1 MMKFLKEMPNLIYIP
16 AMLALMAVFFERCD
30 VLVSGRPPDQGLQIG
45 ALLSALVAVV
55 GLARHRLWAPRQLRA
70 LIQGARGSAGG
81 PIS

>member
-45 ALLSALVAVV
+45 ALLSAL
-55 GLARHRLWAPRQLRA
+55 
-70 LIQGARGSAGG
+70 
-81 PIS
+81 